1 MQKVTWLHRL
11 GLVSAVVAVGLAIAP
26 VVASHADGYDTPRS
40 ATARGAGSTYAAGLA
55 AAEQRARQDVLAV
68 GHDCTPGTY
77 SSLLI
82 YSSPGGGT
90 WVFES
95 THNAMCV
102 D

>member
-11 GLVSAVVAVGLAIAP
+11 GLVSAVVAAGLATTT
-26 VVASHADGYDTPRS
+26 VAAHADGYDTPRS
-40 ATARGAGSTYAAGLA
+40 ATALGAGNTYAAGFA
-55 AAEQRARQDVLAV
+55 AAEQRARQAVLAV

-77 SSLLI
+77 YTRTV

-95 THNAMCV
+95 THYATCV

>member
-1 MQKVTWLHRL
+1 MRKVTWLRRL
-11 GLVSAVVAVGLAIAP
+11 GLVPAVVAVGLAAAP
-26 VVASHADGYDTPRS
+26 VAAYADGYDTPRS
-40 ATARGAGSTYAAGLA
+40 ATAVGAGSTYAAGLA
-55 AAEQRARQDVLAV
+55 AAQQRARQAVLAV

-77 SSLLI
+77 SALLI